1 MRAGHEAC
9 LEYIYISHRV
19 SGLSTCI
26 SCFSTGNC
34 GPQNPLAHVPTHL
47 RACCFVSESDGRA
60 LAIETLSPGSGT
72 DVPPEFP
79 CLIVERCS
87 QSKPGERPLLHF
99 NPRRRGER
107 RPRVEDA
114 RGGGEREGSDE
125 EFGAADIQVGLGEM
139 EDDWGCGSPDVALGG
154 GAESVDFR
162 ERDGMEAEEM
172 AHSGVYGKDVDKYL
186 VIDSRE
192 ECCIAQHPKK

>member
-1 MRAGHEAC
+1 MP
-9 LEYIYISHRV
+9 RV
-19 SGLSTCI
+19 HLHQP
-26 SCFSTGNC
+26 SCFRSIYLHQLLFHRKLWSAKPS
-34 GPQNPLAHVPTHL
+34 GPHSHTPPPMLF
-47 RACCFVSESDGRA
+47 RSESDGRA

-79 CLIVERCS
+79 YLIVERCS

-125 EFGAADIQVGLGEM
+125 EFGAADIQVGPGEM
-139 EDDWGCGSPDVALGG
+139 EDYWGCGSPDVALGG

-172 AHSGVYGKDVDKYL
+172 AHSGVYGKEVDKYL